1 MTTSS
6 HTGCRFTDSV
16 TRNLVLVAALA
27 LIGGLAFLT
36 IAGFASAGVTGL
48 GVVSLIILAVLG
60 FGVIGAL
67 TEKHDE

>member
-1 MTTSS
+1 M
-6 HTGCRFTDSV
+6 

-27 LIGGLAFLT
+27 LIGCLAFLT
-36 IAGFASAGVTGL
+36 IAGIASVGVTGL

-67 TEKHDE
+67 TEKRDE

>member
-1 MTTSS
+1 MA
-6 HTGCRFTDSV
+6 
-16 TRNLVLVAALA
+16 RNLVLVAALA

-36 IAGFASAGVTGL
+36 IADLASAGVTGL
-48 GVVSLIILAVLG
+48 SVVSLIILAVLG